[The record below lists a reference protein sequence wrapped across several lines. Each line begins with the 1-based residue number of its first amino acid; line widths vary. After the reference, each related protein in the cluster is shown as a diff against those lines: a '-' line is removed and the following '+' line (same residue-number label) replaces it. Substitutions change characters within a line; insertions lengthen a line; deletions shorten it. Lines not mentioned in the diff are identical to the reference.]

1 MSSIFATNA
10 QVPLHAEL
18 SSGPVISTESRTDA
32 VQLYEDSSNTDE
44 ENGGHVLIAH
54 GDLPHGKLPGL
65 PTALTPKGERF
76 NDLYGRPLA
85 PVWRKRSRVPGA
97 QYKFASK
104 EKKSHDGDDIS
115 ATAKKLKSKL
125 SSRGSP
131 QTKAYINQ
139 WLDGMMDVY
148 QGPGEE
154 IETIREAHRQASLG
168 KANTDQI
175 VKALIAS
182 GQPRE
187 GSTND
192 VANAAP
198 SKSTIRKTKGK
209 AGSFMAAGKVPMS
222 ASDYAV
228 VKGPFRDAPK
238 LPRHLPIPTQ
248 WD

>member
-1 MSSIFATNA
+1 MSSIFAANVL
-10 QVPLHAEL
+10 VPVQAES
-18 SSGPVISTESRTDA
+18 SSGPVISTESCTDA

-44 ENGGHVLIAH
+44 EDEGHVLIGH

-76 NDLYGRPLA
+76 KDLHGRPLA

-104 EKKSHDGDDIS
+104 EKRAHESDDIRV
-115 ATAKKLKSKL
+115 TAKNLKSKL

-131 QTKAYINQ
+131 QSKAYINQ

-148 QGPGEE
+148 VGPGEE
-154 IETIREAHRQASLG
+154 IETIREAHQQASLG

-182 GQPRE
+182 GRPTE
-187 GSTND
+187 GSKNA
-192 VANAAP
+192 VANAESP
-198 SKSTIRKTKGK
+198 KPTTRKNKTK
-209 AGSFMAAGKVPMS
+209 AGVLVPGKVPMS

>member
-1 MSSIFATNA
+1 M
-10 QVPLHAEL
+10 
-18 SSGPVISTESRTDA
+18 
-32 VQLYEDSSNTDE
+32 
-44 ENGGHVLIAH
+44 
-54 GDLPHGKLPGL
+54 
-65 PTALTPKGERF
+65 LT
-76 NDLYGRPLA
+76 
-85 PVWRKRSRVPGA
+85 RS

-104 EKKSHDGDDIS
+104 EKASHDGDDIS

-139 WLDGMMDVY
+139 WLDGMMDVCH
-148 QGPGEE
+148 GPGEE

-182 GQPRE
+182 GQPTE

-192 VANAAP
+192 VASTAP
-198 SKSTIRKTKGK
+198 LKATKRKTKGK
-209 AGSFMAAGKVPMS
+209 AGAFVSSGKAPMS